1 MKLKIYSKISKPA
14 IFIIAFLVILA
25 VVFVVRFAFVNLDN
39 KIIPNEFLEA
49 RNGASLIARNIVD
62 SSDESA
68 KKIEEISK
76 LSNEEK
82 YEEALNIVLQEI
94 NRNKETRNKAIELSK
109 NLEKM
114 VSSTAQI
121 SPESSALIAIEAITI
136 ETTIINKLITYND
149 DLMQLLG
156 VLKTKL
162 LELDTNSHQKI
173 IDLVNKLNNEAKEVN
188 ASNEKF
194 NEIMD
199 KFDNSK

>member
-114 VSSTAQI
+114 VSNTAQI

>member
-1 MKLKIYSKISKPA
+1 M
-14 IFIIAFLVILA
+14 A

-114 VSSTAQI
+114 VSNTAQI